1 MRPRRKPKVANRI
14 PRIPPNLNGKNPVT
28 SKRRIFILQITDPVA
43 DMLTRIRNANSA
55 KHETVD
61 VPASNL
67 KKAIAQILLEEGYI
81 KSYSLV
87 DNGNQGMIHITLK
100 YLAKKQQVISGLRRV
115 SKPGLRVYAGADELP
130 LVLKGLGI
138 AIVSTSKGVMTD
150 KKARELHIGG
160 EVLAF
165 VW

>member
-1 MRPRRKPKVANRI
+1 M
-14 PRIPPNLNGKNPVT
+14 
-28 SKRRIFILQITDPVA
+28 QITDPVA

-67 KKAIAQILLEEGYI
+67 KKDIAKILLDEGYI
-81 KSYSLV
+81 KSYEIV
-87 DNGNQGMIHITLK
+87 EDGTQGIIRIQLK
-100 YLAKKQQVISGLRRV
+100 YLAGKEKVISGLRRV

-130 LVLKGLGI
+130 RVLKGLGI
-138 AIVSTSKGVMTD
+138 AIISTSKGVMTD
-150 KKARELHIGG
+150 KAARANHVGG